1 MGPSPSAG
9 PSIHFPGNVFSVELC
24 YLFLVIVAS
33 HFPTSTSSDIFHCL
47 TNLLPEVR
55 CQVTETENKYAITT
69 TKLTKQFGSL
79 TAVDCIDISIGRGEV
94 FGLLGPNGAGK
105 TTTISML
112 ATLLKPTSGKAY
124 VDGYDITAQKVAV
137 RSSIGL
143 VFQDP
148 SSDEELT
155 AEENMDFHGRL
166 YSVPKSVRKKRIPE
180 LLSMVD
186 LADRSGDR
194 VKTFSGGMKRRL
206 EIARGFLHHPA
217 VLFLDE
223 PTSGLDPQ
231 TRRRIWEHI
240 QLLNSERDVTVLLTT
255 HSMEEADFLCGRI
268 AIMDHGKII
277 ALGSPGELKNG
288 LGGDLIS
295 IETEN
300 NDKLLLLLAGA
311 DWTGKPRI
319 LDGRV
324 NITVTEGESKIPEL
338 IRLTEGAGID
348 IKSVTLKKP
357 TLEDVFIH
365 HTGRAIRAE
374 AGSTVDR
381 MRQRRRAFGR

>member
-1 MGPSPSAG
+1 MAE
-9 PSIHFPGNVFSVELC
+9 NQNQYAV
-24 YLFLVIVAS
+24 
-33 HFPTSTSSDIFHCL
+33 ST
-47 TNLLPEVR
+47 TG
-55 CQVTETENKYAITT
+55 
-69 TKLTKQFGSL
+69 LTKEFGSL
-79 TAVDCIDISIGRGEV
+79 TAVDRIDITIGRGEV

-112 ATLLKPTSGKAY
+112 ATLLKPTSGTAY
-124 VDGYDITAQKVAV
+124 VDGYDISARKVAV

-148 SSDEELT
+148 STDEELT
-155 AEENMDFHGRL
+155 AQENMDFHGRL
-166 YSVPKSVRKKRIPE
+166 YSVPRTVRRRRIPE
-180 LLSMVD
+180 LLAMVD

-206 EIARGFLHHPA
+206 EIARGFLHHPS

-223 PTSGLDPQ
+223 PTTGLDPQ

-240 QLLNSERDVTVLLTT
+240 QLLNSEREVTVLLTT

-268 AIMDHGKII
+268 AIMDHGRII
-277 ALGSPGELKNG
+277 ALGSPRELKNG

-300 NDKLLLLLAGA
+300 HDKLLLLLEGA
-311 DWTGKPRI
+311 HWTGKPRI
-319 LDGRV
+319 HDGHI

-338 IRLTEGAGID
+338 IRLAEGSGID

-357 TLEDVFIH
+357 TLEDVFIY

-374 AGSTVDR
+374 TGSTVDR